1 MRLSTARRLVGT
13 RQSMNRR
20 KVLRMG
26 AWLAT
31 VCFAPR
37 ALAGARGPAERSLA
51 LVNSHTGETLET
63 VYWTQGTYQSAALDA
78 INHILRDHREDS
90 ACTMDLK
97 LIDLLYAMKRKL
109 GTESPFCIVSGYRT
123 PKTNSWL
130 RQRRHGVARR
140 SLHMLGQAVD
150 LYLPGHALR
159 HLHRSAV
166 SLKAGGVGYYPD
178 SGFIHIDVGRV
189 RYWQS

>member
-1 MRLSTARRLVGT
+1 MGVSTARCLVGP

-20 KVLRMG
+20 KVLRIG

-37 ALAGARGPAERSLA
+37 ALAGTRGSIERSLA
-51 LVNSHTGETLET
+51 LVNSHTGESLET
-63 VYWTQGTYQSAALDA
+63 VYWTQGNYQPEALQA

-97 LIDLLYAMKRKL
+97 LLDLLYAMRRKL
-109 GTESPFCIVSGYRT
+109 DTEAPFHIVSGYRT

-130 RQRRHGVARR
+130 RQRRRGVARR

-150 LYLPGHALR
+150 LYLPGHMLS

-166 SLKAGGVGYYPD
+166 SLKAGGVGYYPN
-178 SGFIHIDVGRV
+178 SGFVHVDVGRV